1 VRLAATW
8 RPNPARSDAPAVL
21 LVHDFSRERREWT
34 ALAEELAVLGFETL
48 ALDLRG
54 HGESTQQDGKPNV
67 RPSPTLL
74 RSPSGFPR
82 DIEAACA
89 WLRERATAVGVVGVS
104 VGGSP
109 ALLATASAWA
119 DAAVA
124 ISVNTDRLP
133 FLAGG
138 RPRHAKGTL
147 VLATE
152 KDLAAKASAEEIHSA
167 AEEPKGMKVYP
178 GAAQLA
184 LLAEHPDAKQ
194 LAFAWLTTRL
204 TTTIS
209 PSNVT
214 DDGRRVDRH
223 ENARPRHRDRRAPWL
238 DLDPIQRATITKGAE
253 GGAAYRAKK
262 DFRSLSLCRKVIV
275 VSLLDPD
282 SGNGRLLF
290 ESEQPMESDSAD
302 GSSTSSAAARPRS
315 SRKPGRAS
323 RSATAW

>member
-1 VRLAATW
+1 MKHASASKKAYVLAAAVVAAALVFAVSLEAAGGKKKKPRKKARVTQVRKPEPAPFPRPPDPNRVTIRSADGVRLAATW

-21 LVHDFSRERREWT
+21 LVHDFSRERREWA
-34 ALAEELAVLGFETL
+34 ALAEELAVLGFATL

-89 WLRERATAVGVVGVS
+89 WLRERAPSVGVVGVS
-104 VGGSP
+104 VGGSL
-109 ALLATASAWA
+109 ALLATASSWA

-152 KDLAAKASAEEIHSA
+152 KDPGRKASAEEIHSA
-167 AEEPKGMKVYP
+167 AEEPKGMKLYP
-178 GAAQLA
+178 GAAHNLA

-209 PSNVT
+209 PSNAKEV
-214 DDGRRVDRH
+214 
-223 ENARPRHRDRRAPWL
+223 P
-238 DLDPIQRATITKGAE
+238 
-253 GGAAYRAKK
+253 GG
-262 DFRSLSLCRKVIV
+262 S
-275 VSLLDPD
+275 P
-282 SGNGRLLF
+282 
-290 ESEQPMESDSAD
+290 
-302 GSSTSSAAARPRS
+302 
-315 SRKPGRAS
+315 
-323 RSATAW
+323 